1 MAKPPAP
8 SPSRGTPPY
17 SGERRGSNFGP
28 NFANER
34 ADKDAALSN
43 HPSETEEKWSIGSK
57 FKAAPPERENSG
69 STFGRKVHNAR
80 PGLGERGQNGGD
92 SGQGSPTPVTPSLS
106 DDNSDWR
113 SGARKVIPSSGPMS
127 RQGSQESPSKAVTLL
142 FPCCPTNVPCQSQA
156 VHLCGAKSNSCQDPL
171 IPLPYRPLLLRP
183 RMVLL
188 LDPALLK
195 PIHLATQSKPL
206 CSSFIIALP

>member
-1 MAKPPAP
+1 MAKPSAP
-8 SPSRGTPPY
+8 SPPRATPPY

-34 ADKDAALSN
+34 AEKDAALSN

-57 FKAAPPERENSG
+57 FKAAPSERENSG
-69 STFGRKVHNAR
+69 PMFGRKVHSAR

-92 SGQGSPTPVTPSLS
+92 SGQGSPTPVTPALS

-113 SGARKVIPSSGPMS
+113 SGPRKVIPSSGPVS
-127 RQGSQESPSKAVTLL
+127 RQGSQDSPGKAVSLL
-142 FPCCPTNVPCQSQA
+142 FRCCPIKRPSQAQA
-156 VHLCGAKSNSCQDPL
+156 VHLCGARSNSCQDPL
-171 IPLPYRPLLLRP
+171 FPLPYRLPLLRP

-188 LDPALLK
+188 LDLALRK

-206 CSSFIIALP
+206 CGFFNIAVP